1 MAHSTINLQVKEMT
15 KDEKIDELAEWIV
28 EAMDMSELEA
38 YTRQTLR
45 EYYSS
50 DGGVADFEENYANM
64 KEIKG
69 DDS

>member
-1 MAHSTINLQVKEMT
+1 MTTKE
-15 KDEKIDELAEWIV
+15 EQIDQLVEWIV

-50 DGGVADFEENYANM
+50 DDGVEDFEENYANM

-69 DDS
+69 E